1 MEKTNVRRLVGV
13 LLPFVITVIVQRL
26 GYLVFDRLALTG
38 TVWDTLVFLI
48 ASAVGIFFFR
58 MSCGEEILLLGSR
71 TGTETSAG
79 DSAEDDGVPPFP
91 ERDSL
96 LGRGLCTLVCLGAL
110 VVIMYLVIFLA
121 DEKSTAEN
129 IPFSAAELAALVGL
143 HPLVE
148 EYLFRWLYYRELR
161 PMHPIFAALA
171 QAVMFAIVHDSVG
184 GMMYA
189 LFAGIAFAVAL
200 ETTGSLGVAVLAHAL
215 VNLRSYVFMTW
226 LAELATV
233 RYAVDFVLVSVG
245 FGAFLV
251 LLVRR
256 GLQGVAQLAD
266 AEEND
271 DAADEN

>member
-71 TGTETSAG
+71 AGTETSAG

-256 GLQGVAQLAD
+256 GLQGIAQLAD